1 MPVNDLGDPI
11 IQAQDLTKSFRVRAR
26 KVGLVEKMRGFASAG
41 DEVTAVAGVSFAVPR
56 GEIVGYIGPNG
67 AGKSTTIKMLT
78 GILVPSAGEATV
90 DGIVPWQQ
98 RKTLARRIGVVFG
111 QRTQLW
117 WDLPLI
123 DSLELLRHVYR
134 VPADRFRHML
144 ATATELLDLDEFLG
158 TPVRQLS
165 LGQRMRGDLAAA
177 LLHEPPIL
185 FLDEPTIG
193 LDVVAKAR
201 IRDFLQTINREQQV
215 TIVLTTHDLADI
227 EHLCHRIIV
236 IDHGQVLFDGPL
248 GFLRDRYGTTRRL
261 IVDFEDDVPPLDD
274 ITSGDIQL
282 IERTGP
288 RVVLAF
294 DRTAHSVTQLISRL
308 SGLAPLRDISIEEAA
323 IEEIIRQ
330 LYEGQLVLD
339 GTDR

>member
-1 MPVNDLGDPI
+1 MEHI
-11 IQAQDLTKSFRVRAR
+11 ISAENLAKSFRRRRRRGGILEAVRGIAD
-26 KVGLVEKMRGFASAG
+26 RGE
-41 DEVTAVAGVSFAVPR
+41 EVMAVDGVSFDIPR
-56 GEIVGYIGPNG
+56 GQIVGYIGPNG

-78 GILVPSAGEATV
+78 GILFPSSGAASV
-90 DGIVPWQQ
+90 DGLVPWRQ
-98 RKTLARRIGVVFG
+98 RKALAHRIGVVFG

-134 VPADRFRHML
+134 VPSDRFGAIL
-144 ATATELLDLDEFLG
+144 ATATDLLDLDPFLG

-201 IRDFLQTINREQQV
+201 IRDFLQTINRERQV

-236 IDHGQVLFDGPL
+236 IDHGKVLFDGPL
-248 GFLRDRYGTTRRL
+248 AFLRDRYGTTRRL
-261 IVDFEDDVPPLDD
+261 IVDFEEATPPLEH
-274 ITSGDIQL
+274 IASEHVTL
-282 IERTGP
+282 VERSGP
-288 RVVLAF
+288 RVCLAF
-294 DRTAHSVTQLISRL
+294 DRNAVSATGLIQRL
-308 SGLAPLRDISIEEAA
+308 SNTAPIRDISIEEAA
-323 IEEIIRQ
+323 IEEIIRR
-330 LYEGQLVLD
+330 LYEGSIVLD
-339 GTDR
+339 RPAD